1 MRFDTG
7 SHLWGR
13 EIAKKEAD
21 HARLVG
27 DGFNKKKNIIH
38 MRLIWSSHKTS
49 RPLTLEPESSK
60 FT

>member
-27 DGFNKKKNIIH
+27 DGFNKKKYNTH
-38 MRLIWSSHKTS
+38 EAH
-49 RPLTLEPESSK
+49 LEQPQDQ
-60 FT
+60 